1 MHHFMSKVSIEKF
14 QGDERARLSYQDA
27 LIDKTPIFYAF
38 DISTTCQYFKVLLF
52 IVDTIDIYTKT
63 ESAREREKKIKIFS
77 SRKTILL
84 ISETSRAIKNNG
96 SITFTSVE
104 TEAFINHKIAYKA
117 GKREST
123 SRNEKTGKRTRL
135 RVRAVMTPEYLMAFV
150 VVDPLE
156 RQILNRCQLN
166 SFRVTSGCSLAPQ

>member
-1 MHHFMSKVSIEKF
+1 MTSVRDSHTRTPLSIKHLFSTRSIF
-14 QGDERARLSYQDA
+14 QRLVNTSRCFF
-27 LIDKTPIFYAF
+27 LS
-38 DISTTCQYFKVLLF
+38 STLSTYIQRQRVQ
-52 IVDTIDIYTKT
+52 
-63 ESAREREKKIKIFS
+63 ERERKENKNFFFEKNYFTYFGDLP
-77 SRKTILL
+77 RH
-84 ISETSRAIKNNG
+84 IKNDG

-123 SRNEKTGKRTRL
+123 SRNEKTGKQTRL

-166 SFRVTSGCSLAPQ
+166 SFRVASGCSLAPQ